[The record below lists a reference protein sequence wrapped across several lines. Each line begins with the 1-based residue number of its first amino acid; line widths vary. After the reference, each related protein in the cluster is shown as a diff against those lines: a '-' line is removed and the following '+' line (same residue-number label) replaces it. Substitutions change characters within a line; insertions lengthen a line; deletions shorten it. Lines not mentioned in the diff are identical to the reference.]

1 MSQDLSVAALVEQI
15 MQRAGNQ
22 ISVERLLLSI
32 DGALADI
39 LRCMEQEHADKVD
52 GADGTD
58 GSDGDKPDG
67 KEAIREAIDRLA
79 DRIAAAPAHQ
89 INVPQA
95 AAPAVNVAAPT
106 VNVSPVLR
114 TDAGQQWRIEP
125 ELDRAKQ
132 RTGAFIVTKL

>member
-1 MSQDLSVAALVEQI
+1 MSPDLSVAALVEQI

-39 LRCMEQEHADKVD
+39 LRCMEQDHGD
-52 GADGTD
+52 GEDGKD
-58 GSDGDKPDG
+58 GGDK
-67 KEAIREAIDRLA
+67 EADRSAAICEAIDRLA
-79 DRIAAAPAHQ
+79 ERIAAAPAHQ

>member
-22 ISVERLLLSI
+22 ISAERLLLSI

-39 LRCMEQEHADKVD
+39 LRCMEQDHGDSEDPED
-52 GADGTD
+52 G
-58 GSDGDKPDG
+58 GDKPDRS
-67 KEAIREAIDRLA
+67 EAICEAIDRLA
-79 DRIAAAPAHQ
+79 ERIAAAPAHQ

>member
-39 LRCMEQEHADKVD
+39 LKCMEQEHD
-52 GADGTD
+52 GAADD
-58 GSDGDKPDG
+58 EDKPHGPSKDDML
-67 KEAIREAIDRLA
+67 REAVDRLSERLHA
-79 DRIAAAPAHQ
+79 MPAPQ
-89 INVPQA
+89 FNVPQV
-95 AAPAVNVAAPT
+95 AAPAVNVAAPS
-106 VNVSPVLR
+106 VSVSPVLR
-114 TDAGQQWRIEP
+114 TEAGQQWRIEP